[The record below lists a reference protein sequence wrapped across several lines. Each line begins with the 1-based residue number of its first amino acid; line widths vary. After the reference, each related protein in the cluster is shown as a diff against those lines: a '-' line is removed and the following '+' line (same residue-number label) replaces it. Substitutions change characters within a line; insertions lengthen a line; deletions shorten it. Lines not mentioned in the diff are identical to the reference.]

1 MTLTPGAASCKNSD
15 LNRFAD
21 VEGSCRGHWLV
32 DLFKLWG
39 RSGRQMAA
47 LLLEDR
53 DGQLYRIKRVGTDN
67 VLLKIDSSFG

>member
-1 MTLTPGAASCKNSD
+1 
-15 LNRFAD
+15 
-21 VEGSCRGHWLV
+21 
-32 DLFKLWG
+32 
-39 RSGRQMAA
+39 MAA